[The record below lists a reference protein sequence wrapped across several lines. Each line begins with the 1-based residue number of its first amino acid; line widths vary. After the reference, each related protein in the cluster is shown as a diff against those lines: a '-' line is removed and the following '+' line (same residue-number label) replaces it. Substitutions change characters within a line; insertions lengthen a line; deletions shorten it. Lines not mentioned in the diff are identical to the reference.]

1 MIFPVVF
8 YLNFC
13 FVSFFRIRYFLRISR
28 SSLTK
33 IMERIYRDSV
43 HNIIR
48 LKTDSESGR
57 LLVRLIDTRE
67 FQRLRRVRQL
77 GLAHFAYQAAEHSR
91 FTHSL
96 GALHLATRVLAKLDL
111 TNKISGEAR
120 IAVQCAA
127 LLHDVGHGAFSHV
140 LESIL
145 DFHHE
150 NFTIEAVLSDETE
163 IGQLLKHFSNEL
175 PENIADII
183 RGTFRPMALAQLVSS
198 QLDVDRMDY
207 LLRDSLM
214 TGAKYGIYDLEWII
228 KSLEIDEAND
238 RLYVSARGIYAVED
252 YLQAR
257 YYMFRQVYFHRTLRS
272 AESVLRSLF
281 KRALK
286 IFQDGKF
293 VWFAEKTAFEKFLK
307 GEKISLKEHLEL
319 DDSDIMFHIKQWQ
332 NSEDKILSDLS
343 KRFLHRKLF
352 KAFDLDMPEAERK
365 LFMEKARK
373 IVESAGFD
381 TEYYFI
387 EDEAGDVPYYFYT
400 KAQAEPK
407 NLIYVEEG
415 FSHPQIREIS
425 EVSAAVR
432 GLQKGFQI
440 YRVCFPPELK
450 NEIAKIYHQKK

>member
-1 MIFPVVF
+1 M
-8 YLNFC
+8 
-13 FVSFFRIRYFLRISR
+13 SE
-28 SSLTK
+28 K
-33 IMERIYRDSV
+33 IYRDSV

-48 LKTDSESGR
+48 LKNDSEAGK
-57 LLVRLIDTRE
+57 LLVRLIDTKE

-77 GLAHFAYQAAEHSR
+77 GLAHFAYQSAEHSR

-96 GALHLATRVLAKLDL
+96 GALHLATRILAKLGL
-111 TNKISGEAR
+111 KNKISDGAVT
-120 IAVQCAA
+120 AVQCAA

-150 NFTIEAVLSDETE
+150 NFTIEAVLSNETE
-163 IGQLLKHFSNEL
+163 IGQTLKNFSNDL
-175 PENIADII
+175 AENVADII

-228 KSLEIDEAND
+228 KSLKIDEEND

-281 KRALK
+281 RRALK
-286 IFQDGKF
+286 VFREGNF
-293 VWFAEKTAFEKFLK
+293 VWFAEKTAFEKILK

-319 DDSDIMFHIKQWQ
+319 DDSDMMFHIKQWE
-332 NSEDKILSDLS
+332 NSDDKILSDLS
-343 KRFLHRKLF
+343 KRFLHRRLF
-352 KAFDLDMPEAERK
+352 KAFDLDMPEDERVSF
-365 LFMEKARK
+365 LERARK
-373 IVESAGFD
+373 IVEENGFD
-381 TEYYFI
+381 PEYYFI
-387 EDEAGDVPYYFYT
+387 EDAAGDVPYYFYT
-400 KAQAEPK
+400 TRDGEPK
-407 NLIYVEEG
+407 NRIYVEDG

-432 GLQKGFQI
+432 GLQKGYQMH
-440 YRVCFPPELK
+440 RVCFPPELK
-450 NEIAKIYHQKK
+450 NEIAKIYHRS